1 MELEVIRP
9 VNKIFA
15 EIPLHDSFLWLGNIH
30 IKTSETRAL
39 NMSNKISYS
48 FCDKDEV
55 TPREIQKIIVKLC

>member
-1 MELEVIRP
+1 MELEVVKS

-15 EIPLHDSFLWLGNIH
+15 EIPLHDFFLWLGNIH

-48 FCDKDEV
+48 FCDKAKV
-55 TPREIQKIIVKLC
+55 TPCEIQKIIVKLC